1 MILKSMFF
9 GHMATFMYR
18 GLNYVILGIE
28 KVVLWT
34 YEAQRRDPGR
44 RTNPVSQIMTRFL
57 P

>member
-44 RTNPVSQIMTRFL
+44 RTDLVSQTVTRFL